1 MVGSAAEEAFGSSH
15 SPPNLKLKVLLSSG
29 DGNKRPALGQMGVAD
44 PHFFVS

>member
-29 DGNKRPALGQMGVAD
+29 DSNNRPTSGQMGVAD
-44 PHFFVS
+44 PHLFVS